1 MTTTEAYLGLGS
13 NLGDREHNL
22 ARAVSLLEERLAAP
36 IVVSSV
42 YETRP
47 WGYADQPD
55 FLNLACRVDTA
66 VAPEEL
72 LGAAQEVERLIG
84 REPTFRY
91 GPRVIDVDIL
101 LFGDRIINADGLRVP
116 HPRLFE
122 RAFALAPLAELAPD
136 FTHPELGVSIREL
149 LDRLPRAEREGVSP
163 VGPQLRR

>member
-1 MTTTEAYLGLGS
+1 MTTVEAYLGLGS
-13 NLGDREHNL
+13 NLGDREQNL

-36 IVVSSV
+36 VAVSSV

-47 WGYADQPD
+47 WGYADQPE
-55 FLNLACRVDTA
+55 FLNMACRVNTPP
-66 VAPEEL
+66 APEAL
-72 LGAAQEVERLIG
+72 LGTAQEVERLIG

-101 LFGDRIINADGLRVP
+101 LYGDRIIDADSLRVP

-136 FTHPELGVSIREL
+136 LPHPELGVSIREL
-149 LDRLPRAEREGVSP
+149 LERLPRAEREGVSL
-163 VGPQLRR
+163 VGPLFRG

>member
-1 MTTTEAYLGLGS
+1 MTTVEAYLGLGS
-13 NLGDREHNL
+13 NLGDRKHNL
-22 ARAVSLLEERLAAP
+22 ARAVSLLEERLAGPVA
-36 IVVSSV
+36 VSSV

-55 FLNLACRVDTA
+55 FLNLVCRVDTA
-66 VAPEEL
+66 LAPEEL
-72 LGAAQEVERLIG
+72 LGTAQEVERLIG

-91 GPRVIDVDIL
+91 GPRVVDVDIL
-101 LFGDRIINADGLRVP
+101 LFGDRIIDADGLRVP

-163 VGPQLRR
+163 VGPLLRR